1 MGAACQ
7 LDWQLGLTLINFNGS
22 CQGTPGASTWQ
33 VWQTHKCTH
42 TDVHVHYI
50 QAHICLPHHPE
61 RRLCLFKFAVLA
73 VPALLASPC
82 HQMCSHLWERER
94 ERWFAVTMW
103 ADFWGG
109 LFLSVTQP
117 SNARGPSQQNRDT
130 MESHEPRVRNVPGKN
145 IPEGGWNQNSG
156 KRRKS
161 TCSANEKCTR
171 HPLFTVVSMCI
182 CWRSLKSVDYVM
194 LTEQANDVYCAKQA
208 TFSERGVG
216 LPCSQRV
223 VVNSHAQG
231 GTGEVERLTV
241 TGV

>member
-1 MGAACQ
+1 MA
-7 LDWQLGLTLINFNGS
+7 LVRVL
-22 CQGTPGASTWQ
+22 QGPPPGRYGKHTNARTRMCM
-33 VWQTHKCTH
+33 CTIYKH
-42 TDVHVHYI
+42 TFVCHIIQSDVSVY
-50 QAHICLPHHPE
+50 LSL
-61 RRLCLFKFAVLA
+61 RSWLCLHFL
-73 VPALLASPC
+73 
-82 HQMCSHLWERER
+82 HLHAIRCAAIFERER

-182 CWRSLKSVDYVM
+182 CWRSLKPVDYVM
-194 LTEQANDVYCAKQA
+194 LTEQGNDVYCAKQA